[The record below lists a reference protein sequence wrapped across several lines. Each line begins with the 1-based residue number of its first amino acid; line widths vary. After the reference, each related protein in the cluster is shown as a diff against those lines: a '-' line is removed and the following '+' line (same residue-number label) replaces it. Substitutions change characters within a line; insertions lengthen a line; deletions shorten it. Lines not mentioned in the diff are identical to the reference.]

1 MKIKRILRLAT
12 LVVAMA
18 VGNIAMSGQM
28 TDATGM
34 DWETN
39 MSTPAVPQK
48 ASASVARHMET
59 ISKYFKSHG
68 YETRFV
74 RKNEVLV
81 VTIPASELFGPNST
95 ELLSGA
101 TSKLDV
107 FERAISHPEAY
118 RIVVAAF
125 ADDTGDDTYS
135 ERITKER
142 AEVVKATLDAI
153 GARKGVKTNIYQYW
167 FGSRN
172 ELVPNNSVSNRAR
185 NRRIEVYII
194 PEERTIDS
202 ARSGRLS

>member
-1 MKIKRILRLAT
+1 MGISKRLSVAA
-12 LVVAMA
+12 VVAAMT
-18 VGNIAMSGQM
+18 VGNVAMSAQM

-39 MSTPAVPQK
+39 LSTPAVPQK
-48 ASASVARHMET
+48 ANASVARHMET
-59 ISKYFKSHG
+59 ISKYFKSRG
-68 YETRFV
+68 YETRFE

-118 RIVVAAF
+118 RIVVASF

-135 ERITKER
+135 EKITKER

-153 GARKGVKTNIYQYW
+153 GERKGVRTNVYQYW
-167 FGSRN
+167 FGRKK
-172 ELVPNNSVSNRAR
+172 EIVPNNSVANRAR

-194 PEERTIDS
+194 PEMRTIDS